1 MDYKEECD
9 AIRIGELVAKKLHS
23 ELSEKEEE
31 LMNRTLDQH
40 PEYRNVYQFLAE
52 TEKDNLFDQMQTYDS
67 DAALK
72 RVLDRYNKPRKK
84 KTRLI
89 WYAAASLI
97 IFLSLGGYW
106 MISIRN
112 ISDGHQITSQYGD
125 DVISGILKPKMILSD
140 GSSYE
145 LDTAQSGIRI
155 NENGIQYDNG
165 VIIVSE
171 KASVS
176 VTLVTPKG
184 RQYRITLPDG
194 TKSVLN
200 AATSLTYPSQFT
212 AKERLV
218 ELQGEAYF
226 EVAHNAAKPFRV
238 KSTGQQILVLG
249 TKFNVSAYPA
259 EKPVTTLIEG
269 KVSLRSENVKEV
281 FLAPGQQ
288 SELGKEAFKVQDV
301 QPDDYLSWMKGE
313 FVFNNMALDQVFNVL
328 ERWYDVTFEY
338 PPGLSQQYIYAEI
351 TRKHKLSEVL
361 NILERVTGLAFKIEE
376 RRVIVK
382 K

>member
-1 MDYKEECD
+1 MDYNEECD

-31 LMNRTLDQH
+31 LMNRMLDQH
-40 PEYRNVYQFLAE
+40 PEYRNVYQFLVE
-52 TEKDNLFDQMQTYDS
+52 TEKENLSDQMQTYDS
-67 DAALK
+67 GAALN
-72 RVLDRYNKPRKK
+72 RVLQRYIEPRKLNK
-84 KTRLI
+84 QLI

-97 IFLSLGGYW
+97 VLLSLGSYW
-106 MISIRN
+106 FISTRN
-112 ISDGHQITSQYGD
+112 ISDGLQLISQYGD
-125 DVISGILKPKMILSD
+125 DVISGTLKPKIILSD

-155 NENGIQYDNG
+155 NGNGIQYDNG
-165 VIIVSE
+165 VPIVSE
-171 KASVS
+171 KAPVNI
-176 VTLVTPKG
+176 TLVTPKG

-226 EVAHNAAKPFRV
+226 EVAHNAAKPFLV
-238 KSTGQQILVLG
+238 KSTSQEILVLG
-249 TKFNVSAYPA
+249 TRFNVSAYPA

-269 KVSLRSENVKEV
+269 KVQLRSENAKEV

-288 SELGKEAFKVQDV
+288 SELEKEVFKVQNV
-301 QPDDYLSWMKGE
+301 RTEDYLSWMQGE

-338 PPGLSQQYIYAEI
+338 PPGLSQLRIYAEI
-351 TRKHKLSEVL
+351 TRKRKLSEVL
-361 NILERVTGLAFKIEE
+361 NILERITGLTFKIEE